1 MTRSIARS
9 LCDTWGSCWSLMCCV
24 YRDMFPSSRYLCMYR
39 DFVTVAKSFYRMEM
53 VMPSQRLRYLF
64 GFLSIRFTEMTSLDN
79 SNRLCKRL
87 DSALTVG
94 VLLSAL
100 VTSIYMDLRRRGW
113 DVRAVRYEDLVARPL
128 DMCRVVLEFCHLPVS
143 LAELA
148 VRAFDVDSQRNS
160 ILAKSVLRRFKEPQ
174 LTPQTKKKLNDML
187 TKFNIPLIGEPQ
199 IVDGTLSCS

>member
-1 MTRSIARS
+1 
-9 LCDTWGSCWSLMCCV
+9 
-24 YRDMFPSSRYLCMYR
+24 MYR
-39 DFVTVAKSFYRMEM
+39 DFVTVAKSYYRVEM
-53 VMPSQRLRYLF
+53 VVPSQRLRYLF

-128 DMCRVVLEFCHLPVS
+128 DMCRVVLEFCQLPVS

-148 VRAFDVDSQRNS
+148 VRAVDVDSHRNTE
-160 ILAKSVLRRFKEPQ
+160 IARRVIGQISEPQ
-174 LTPQTKKKLNDML
+174 LTPQRKAKLDEHLKTYGM
-187 TKFNIPLIGEPQ
+187 PCIGEPL
-199 IVDGTLSCS
+199 IVEGTLNCWEQ